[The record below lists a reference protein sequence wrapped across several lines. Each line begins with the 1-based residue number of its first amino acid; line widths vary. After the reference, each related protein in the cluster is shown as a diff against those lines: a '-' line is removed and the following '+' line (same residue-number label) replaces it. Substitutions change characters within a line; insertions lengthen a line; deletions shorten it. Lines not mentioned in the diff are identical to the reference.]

1 LTPRRA
7 AAWLS
12 CCCALAAGL
21 SLWRLGHSSY
31 WLDEAISVRLARDPW
46 PVFVRTIGTTEANM
60 AAYYLVLR
68 AWVRM
73 GDSETT
79 VRLLSCLAGTLTV
92 PVLYAAGARLFG
104 RTAGVTAALLL
115 AADTGRL
122 WASQE
127 ARGYALVMCLTTV
140 SWWLLLRA
148 ADART
153 TGAVWRSWTVYVVV
167 AALAVYAHFFAALVL
182 LAQATVALWLPVRTG
197 VSGGGPPERFC
208 RRVVLACTAALLVLL
223 WPLVLFLRRPH
234 HNLDWIAAA
243 HQDRLAAIL
252 SPIIHPT
259 SVWGLA
265 AVTVLVA
272 TGPVAMLIAWRRIA
286 ITARWRYALVLL
298 WLGVPAAVT
307 VVTSLVVAPVID
319 QRYMTICLPPL
330 TLAAAA
336 ALTTVWPPRW
346 RVAALLL
353 ALALDAR
360 SIGWF
365 YMHFEKEDW
374 RAATAY
380 ILTHAAPGDRIVF
393 YAPYTRIPFD
403 LYRARAQEAPDG
415 PPQGPAYGQSLA
427 AAVDEFRQGA
437 PRVWLVLSHLDSP
450 ACAQAI
456 VEDLGSQFVASEPQ
470 EFTHIG
476 VRLFS
481 ASRAPGPPRT
491 ARTPGAC
498 PPQ

>member
-1 LTPRRA
+1 MVA
-7 AAWLS
+7 AA
-12 CCCALAAGL
+12 L
-21 SLWRLGHSSY
+21 SLRRLGHSSY
-31 WLDEAISVRLARDPW
+31 WLDEAVSVQLALDPW
-46 PVFVRTIGTTEANM
+46 PVFVRTIRTTEANM
-60 AAYYLVLR
+60 AAYYLALR
-68 AWVRM
+68 AWVRL

-79 VRLLSCLAGTLTV
+79 VRLLSCVAGTLTV
-92 PVLYAAGARLFG
+92 PALYAVGARLFG
-104 RTAGVTAALLL
+104 RTAGLTAALLL
-115 AADTGRL
+115 TADTGRL

-127 ARGYALVMCLTTV
+127 ARSYALVMCLTTV

-153 TGAVWRSWTVYVVV
+153 GAKAWRSWTVYVVV
-167 AALAVYAHFFAALVL
+167 AALAVYAHFYAALVL
-182 LAQATVALWLPVRTG
+182 LAQAAAALWLPVRTP
-197 VSGGGPPERFC
+197 VPESGPRERIS
-208 RRVVLACTAALLVLL
+208 RRVVLACTAVLLALL
-223 WPLVLFLRRPH
+223 WPLVLFLLRPH
-234 HNLDWIAAA
+234 HNIDWIAAA
-243 HQDRLAAIL
+243 HQDPLAGIL

-259 SVWGLA
+259 SAWGLA

-272 TGPVAMLIAWRRIA
+272 TGPVALLIAWRRIA

-307 VVTSLVVAPVID
+307 VVTSLAVAPVVD

-336 ALTTVWPPRW
+336 ALITVWPPGW

-360 SIGWF
+360 SIGW
-365 YMHFEKEDW
+365 YYTHLEKEDW
-374 RAATAY
+374 RDAAAY
-380 ILTHAAPGDRIVF
+380 VLTHAAPGDHIVF

-403 LYRARAQEAPDG
+403 LYRARAQQARG
-415 PPQGPAYGQSLA
+415 APPQGPAYGQSLA
-427 AAVDEFRQGA
+427 AAVDEFRRVS

-456 VEDLGSQFVASEPQ
+456 AEDLGSQFTGSEAR
-470 EFTHIG
+470 EFTHIE

-481 ASRAPGPPRT
+481 ASRGPLPPGPART
-491 ARTPGAC
+491 AAAC

>member
-1 LTPRRA
+1 VLA
-7 AAWLS
+7 AA
-12 CCCALAAGL
+12 L
-21 SLWRLGHSSY
+21 SLRRLGHSSY
-31 WLDEAISVRLARDPW
+31 WLDEAVSVRLAMDPW
-46 PVFVRTIGTTEANM
+46 PVFVRTIRTTEANM
-60 AAYYLVLR
+60 AAYYLALR
-68 AWVRM
+68 VWARL

-92 PVLYAAGARLFG
+92 PALYAAGARLFG
-104 RTAGVTAALLL
+104 RTAGLTAALLI

-127 ARGYALVMCLTTV
+127 ARSYALVMCLTTV

-153 TGAVWRSWTVYVVV
+153 GAPVWRSWTVYVVV
-167 AALAVYAHFFAALVL
+167 TALAVYAHFYAALVL
-182 LAQATVALWLPVRTG
+182 LAQATVALWLPVRTA
-197 VSGGGPPERFC
+197 VPGGGPPERIS
-208 RRVVLACTAALLVLL
+208 RRVVLACTAGLLVLL
-223 WPLVLFLRRPH
+223 WPLVLFLRQPH
-234 HNLDWIAAA
+234 HNIDWIAAA
-243 HQDRLAAIL
+243 HQDRLAGIL

-259 SVWGLA
+259 SAWGLA

-272 TGPVAMLIAWRRIA
+272 TGPVAMLIGWRRIA

-298 WLGVPAAVT
+298 WLGIPAAVT

-336 ALTTVWPPRW
+336 ALSTIWPSRW

-353 ALALDAR
+353 VLALDAR
-360 SIGWF
+360 SIGW
-365 YMHFEKEDW
+365 YYAHFEKEDW

-380 ILTHAAPGDRIVF
+380 VLTHAAPGDRIVF

-403 LYRARAQEAPDG
+403 LYRARAQETRDAP
-415 PPQGPAYGQSLA
+415 PRGPAYGQSVA
-427 AAVDEFRQGA
+427 AAVDEFRRGA

-456 VEDLGSQFVASEPQ
+456 VDDLGSQFAASEPQ
-470 EFTHIG
+470 EFTHID
-476 VRLFS
+476 VLLFS
-481 ASRAPGPPRT
+481 ASRGARPPGP

>member
-12 CCCALAAGL
+12 CCCVLAAAL
-21 SLWRLGHSSY
+21 SLRRLGHSSY
-31 WLDEAISVRLARDPW
+31 WLDEAVSVQLALDPW
-46 PVFVRTIGTTEANM
+46 PVFVRTIRTTEANM

-68 AWVRM
+68 AWTRL

-79 VRLLSCLAGTLTV
+79 VRLLSCVAGTLTV
-92 PVLYAAGARLFG
+92 PALYAVGARLFG
-104 RTAGVTAALLL
+104 RPAGVTAALLL

-127 ARGYALVMCLTTV
+127 ARSYALVMCLTTV

-153 TGAVWRSWTVYVVV
+153 GAGAWRSWTVYVVV
-167 AALAVYAHFFAALVL
+167 AALAVYSHFYAALVL
-182 LAQATVALWLPVRTG
+182 LAQATVALWLPVRTTAP
-197 VSGGGPPERFC
+197 GGGPPERIS
-208 RRVVLACTAALLVLL
+208 RGIVLACTAALLALL

-234 HNLDWIAAA
+234 HNIDWIAAA
-243 HQDRLAAIL
+243 HQDRIAGIL
-252 SPIIHPT
+252 SPIVHPT
-259 SVWGLA
+259 SAWGLA

-272 TGPVAMLIAWRRIA
+272 TGPVALLMAWRRIA

-298 WLGVPAAVT
+298 WLIVPAAAT
-307 VVTSLVVAPVID
+307 VVTSLIVAPVID

-336 ALTTVWPPRW
+336 ALITVWPPGW

-353 ALALDAR
+353 TLALDAR
-360 SIGWF
+360 SIGW
-365 YMHFEKEDW
+365 YYTHLEKEDW
-374 RAATAY
+374 RDATAY
-380 ILTHAAPGDRIVF
+380 VLTHAAPGDRIVF
-393 YAPYTRIPFD
+393 YAPYTRIPFE
-403 LYRARAQEAPDG
+403 LYRARAQAARG
-415 PPQGPAYGQSLA
+415 APPQGPVHGQSLA
-427 AAVDEFRQGA
+427 AAVDEFRRGA
-437 PRVWLVLSHLDSP
+437 PRVWVVLSHLDSP
-450 ACAQAI
+450 PCAQAI
-456 VEDLGSQFVASEPQ
+456 MEDIGSQFAASEAR
-470 EFTHIG
+470 EFTHIE

-481 ASRAPGPPRT
+481 GSHGTLPLEAAH
-491 ARTPGAC
+491 TPAAC